1 MMTCVTCAAQVLI
14 QVCILVTVRVDLT
27 EQIIEKEEIE
37 DTVREMLL
45 QVQERWR

>member
-14 QVCILVTVRVDLT
+14 QRWILVTVRVGLT